1 MKNRNKWM
9 IGGMLLAA
17 LGIGLFLLSK
27 QQLPLRKSIF
37 HTQIPIRGLQLEWMA
52 HHFA

>member
-1 MKNRNKWM
+1 MTLEQEAEVLWES
-9 IGGMLLAA
+9 
-17 LGIGLFLLSK
+17 GLFLPSK

-37 HTQIPIRGLQLEWMA
+37 HTQIPIRGSQLEWMA